1 MELEITAAKEGLS
14 SKKSIA
20 LKPTD
25 QGTAKI
31 ILVRHYISP
40 FSKKEKKMRAPF
52 TEVDIPSKAHKRK
65 SLELVDSEE
74 IDKQNASAKRR
85 RTVQLLGFKGTSK
98 TLAPVEQNET
108 VTQHSGVGV
117 SDNVTA
123 MGNNTKRTNGDRIHA
138 LHMQCKNDCQLQT
151 EISPSIA
158 QGNKSLER
166 DNLQHNEWENV
177 HYEQDAVLLP
187 EDWSDERY
195 EDNLLDFHTLE
206 LNVHKSLFSISGQES
221 TQVKNNAQCKSLFAT
236 YHFSKVQK
244 SIVDEQCH
252 EKYS

>member
-1 MELEITAAKEGLS
+1 MELEITAAKEEVS

-20 LKPTD
+20 LKSTD
-25 QGTAKI
+25 QGTAKV

-40 FSKKEKKMRAPF
+40 FGKKEKKMRAPF
-52 TEVDIPSKAHKRK
+52 TEVNIPSKAHKRK
-65 SLELVDSEE
+65 SLDLVDSEE
-74 IDKQNASAKRR
+74 INKQNASNKRR
-85 RTVQLLGFKGTSK
+85 RSVQLLGFKEPSK
-98 TLAPVEQNET
+98 TPVEQNET
-108 VTQHSGVGV
+108 VTRHSGDGV

-123 MGNNTKRTNGDRIHA
+123 MGNNTCA
-138 LHMQCKNDCQLQT
+138 LHMHYKNDCQLQK
-151 EISPSIA
+151 ELSPSIA

-166 DNLQHNEWENV
+166 DNLQHNGWENV

-187 EDWSDERY
+187 EHWSDERY

-206 LNVHKSLFSISGQES
+206 LDEHKSLFSISGQES
-221 TQVKNNAQCKSLFAT
+221 TQVKNNAQCKSLFVT